1 MLSSTDL
8 ERKRALHISSL
19 SLFVSPKS
27 GPNSA
32 VTDPLVHRGRHFGR
46 VAYAFCS
53 IKVLV
58 TNGLLR
64 MANDDP
70 QPVETIA

>member
-1 MLSSTDL
+1 MLFNTDL
-8 ERKRALHISSL
+8 ERKRAIHC
-19 SLFVSPKS
+19 FVFIHLTPVWAD
-27 GPNSA
+27 SA

-70 QPVETIA
+70 QPLETTA

>member
-1 MLSSTDL
+1 M
-8 ERKRALHISSL
+8 RYII
-19 SLFVSPKS
+19 FVIIYLTP
-27 GPNSA
+27 GCADSA
-32 VTDPLVHRGRHFGR
+32 VTDPLVHRGCHFGR

-70 QPVETIA
+70 HPIETIA

>member
-1 MLSSTDL
+1 M
-8 ERKRALHISSL
+8 II
-19 SLFVSPKS
+19 LFIRLTQVWPT
-27 GPNSA
+27 SA
-32 VTDPLVHRGRHFGR
+32 ATDPLVHRGRHFGR

-64 MANDDP
+64 MANEDP
-70 QPVETIA
+70 PPLETIA

>member
-1 MLSSTDL
+1 MRSNTDL
-8 ERKRALHISSL
+8 ERKRALLYLCFYFISL
-19 SLFVSPKS
+19 C
-27 GPNSA
+27 SA
-32 VTDPLVHRGRHFGR
+32 DSALTDPLVHRGRHFGR

-64 MANDDP
+64 MANDDARP
-70 QPVETIA
+70 LESIA